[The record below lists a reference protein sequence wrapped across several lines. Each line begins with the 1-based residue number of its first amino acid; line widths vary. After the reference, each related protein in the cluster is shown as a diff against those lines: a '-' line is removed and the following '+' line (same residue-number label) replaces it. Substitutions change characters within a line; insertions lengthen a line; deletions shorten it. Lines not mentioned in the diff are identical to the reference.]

1 MSPSQPPWAVPVAKD
16 LAEPL
21 SGKPPSGM
29 APKGLTWALCH
40 ESGELSLSRLL
51 ARPPWPLELCRSFTD
66 VLRGRHSC
74 LPSALL

>member
-1 MSPSQPPWAVPVAKD
+1 MAED

-21 SGKPPSGM
+21 SEKPPSGM
-29 APKGLTWALCH
+29 VPKGLTWVLCH

-51 ARPPWPLELCRSFTD
+51 ARPPCPLELCRSFTE

-74 LPSALL
+74 LLSALL